1 MKLRNLFLTAVAAV
15 TLAACGNQ
23 TSKQETTKETK
34 PAEHVKV
41 AVVGSAAHEIWDF
54 VAEKAK
60 KENIN
65 LEVVE
70 MNDYVL
76 PNTALEE
83 GSVHLNAFQHIYYI
97 LYPLKLQLI
106 SALLTRTIISFKDF
120 HFSFIS
126 GS

>member
-23 TSKQETTKETK
+23 TSKQETAKETK

-54 VAEKAK
+54 VADKAK
-60 KENIN
+60 KENID
-65 LEVVE
+65 LEIVE

-83 GSVHLNAFQHIYYI
+83 GSV
-97 LYPLKLQLI
+97 QLI
-106 SALLTRTIISFKDF
+106 NSSSRLILSLGSSIPKYKFARSKLVTIFK
-120 HFSFIS
+120 
-126 GS
+126 GML